1 MNKMHDYPYVNTRH
15 QMQPTQEG
23 LAQQKR
29 TAEDTADDHNLNVHK
44 KYNVGGYMQVPQQPN
59 IPQEGNYSPQQMS
72 NAVMLEDPNAQQM
85 ANGGYMQQ
93 MRQYNTGGVNL
104 PGGAMKP
111 IPNSDA
117 VEFVGASHDDGGIM
131 LDSQTEVE
139 GGETMDQVNM
149 ARKGGKRDY
158 FFSDHLKKDG
168 MSYAD
173 HHKHI
178 LRNGGDQQQINMLA
192 KMQESAAGRDPNQVQ
207 VAAFGGIKKFEEGG
221 TYEWRG
227 ETYTK
232 EELDRQLALGK
243 EWGGISKEE
252 YSNVVSGKGGYPLI
266 NGKPMNQRQKDFHD
280 QSIERGMIFQDGAYF
295 KNEEAAKTARESK
308 KGMQVS
314 DGTNPYVKGTDE
326 HEMFEQQKKTAEADG
341 LVYIVNPNKAGSG
354 KWVKKEDAN
363 TEIKTA
369 NKEQKKEDK
378 ALQNQNNKSSNEIK
392 RENKYK
398 VASYE
403 KYGDLEGEFGDIPD
417 YQPGYM
423 VDGIQMYA
431 GKGDTPFR
439 EALKKE
445 DFRGEWMNNVDPEV
459 LEAAGITSFSDMN
472 DPANVTKYQEA
483 WNEKNPDN
491 QIAVDGKFGEQTF
504 RTAIGPPEDETP
516 PDEEETTTE
525 ETTETTTVEDEL
537 LKKKAD
543 WITPLVG
550 AAQLIPSIY
559 AFNDKPDYMSDHEMM
574 TPGAIIPERIA
585 KTHLER
591 IDMNPEKAR
600 NAADF
605 ANLNRF
611 VDTSGGGPS
620 NMMNKMAAYAKK
632 QQGDREIAAQEQ
644 RANVAIANQEA
655 VMDQQRKTQNVM
667 NTLDASKTNLMHQMD
682 AEKWNKAMDAKVD
695 EFNRGADAATKDRR
709 LNALDTAV
717 KTIAGMNQDRLQYN
731 AQERLAQAISGNT
744 GVYSREQYAQT
755 LVDAGY
761 DPTSDAYKNMMN
773 TYIKKNQGT
782 TSDNTSE
789 TSSSSTTTTTTKKTV
804 KFDAQGNP
812 IEENVEEKRKG
823 GFSKPVGFRRRYS

>member
-1 MNKMHDYPYVNTRH
+1 MRRKYNVGGMMNKMQEYPYVNTRH

-29 TAEDTADDHNLNVHK
+29 TAKDTADDHNLNVHR

-85 ANGGYMQQ
+85 EHGGYMHQ
-93 MRQYNTGGVNL
+93 MRQYNTGGMQL
-104 PGGAMKP
+104 PGGEMQP

-131 LDSQTEVE
+131 LDPQTEVE

-149 ARKGGKRDY
+149 AEKGGKRDY

-168 MSYAD
+168 ISYAQ

-178 LRNGGDQQQINMLA
+178 LKNGGDQQQINMLA

-207 VAAFGGIKKFEEGG
+207 LAAFGGIKKFKEGG
-221 TYEWRG
+221 EYPLYR
-227 ETYTK
+227 
-232 EELDRQLALGK
+232 GK
-243 EWGGISKEE
+243 E
-252 YSNVVSGKGGYPLI
+252 
-266 NGKPMNQRQKDFHD
+266 MTQRQKDWHD
-280 QSIERGMIFQDGAYF
+280 SAIKRGMIYQDGVYYKDEA
-295 KNEEAAKTARESK
+295 AAKTARESK
-308 KGMQVS
+308 NEMQIS
-314 DGTNPYVKGTDE
+314 DGTNPYQRGTDE
-326 HEMFEQQKKTAEADG
+326 YEMFEQQKKTAESDG
-341 LVYIVNPNKAGSG
+341 LVYIANPNRAGTG
-354 KWVKKEDAN
+354 RWVKKEDA
-363 TEIKTA
+363 EAEMDKD
-369 NKEQKKEDK
+369 QKKHSEQDAEWGIETPSTRSTSSTNK
-378 ALQNQNNKSSNEIK
+378 DNKKSSSSSSEPK

-403 KYGDLEGEFGDIPD
+403 AYGDLEGEFGDIPD

-491 QIAVDGKFGEQTF
+491 QIVVDGKFGEQTF

-537 LKKKAD
+537 LKKKTD

-574 TPGAIIPERIA
+574 VPGAIIPERIA

-632 QQGDREIAAQEQ
+632 QQGDRDIAAQEQ

-731 AQERLAQAISGNT
+731 AQERLAKAISGNT

-804 KFDAQGNP
+804 KYDAQGNP
-812 IEENVEEKRKG
+812 IEEKRKG